1 MITLDQDR
9 FMEVIRKLLA
19 KTYYRYVRIAS
30 EKEATLFSVDENRG
44 FFPENLEQQIE
55 DYTKGAD
62 IEIIQNT
69 QHLYGLYHVL
79 QTLQYNNIPY
89 SAVVSD
95 TRTVVVFTIGIYTHC
110 IVASYT
116 DANKVEFSIEIS
128 TSFIGESGIPIYKKS
143 NIKELNSVLDYIARM
158 NLDPFA
164 FIATIP
170 EWFDDDERK

>member
-9 FMEVIRKLLA
+9 FVEVIRKLLA
-19 KTYYRYVRIAS
+19 KTIYRYVRMAS
-30 EKEATLFSVDENRG
+30 EKEATLFSVDENHC

-55 DYTKGAD
+55 DYTKGVD
-62 IEIIQNT
+62 IEIIQNV

-95 TRTVVVFTIGIYTHC
+95 TRTVVVFTSGIYTHC
-110 IVASYT
+110 IVAIYT
-116 DANKVEFSIEIS
+116 DTNKVEFSIEIS
-128 TSFIGESGIPIYKKS
+128 TSFIGESGLPIYKKS
-143 NIKELNSVLDYIARM
+143 YIKELNAVLDYIARM

-170 EWFDDDERK
+170 EWFE